1 MSIASGFTKMK
12 NYILTSSGYKLLS
25 RWTSSQTVH
34 MGDGTDDTDTVEY
47 RFGAMK
53 GVTSSLA
60 TDNDEFA
67 LSASAGKNLQDQCT
81 QLNQSLTQLKNPAK
95 GTKGIL
101 VNGGTPLT
109 KDYLLVYTLKT
120 TNVALSGAS
129 FSINGI
135 KVGNLVTRT
144 PNSVIEISGCVR
156 AFAGDV
162 ITTHVASA
170 GGYADVYAYSP
181 NTI

>member
-1 MSIASGFTKMK
+1 MADLKTNYKDDVLDTSK
-12 NYILTSSGYKLLS
+12 NEKRKFMMI
-25 RWTSSQTVH
+25 QND
-34 MGDGTDDTDTVEY
+34 DGTVSFNDATEY
-47 RFGAMK
+47 TQQGDAFGAADIN
-53 GVTSSLA
+53 A
-60 TDNDEFA
+60 TNAKINE
-67 LSASAGKNLQDQCT
+67 Q
-81 QLNQSLTQLKNPAK
+81 NQSLTQLKNPAK

-101 VNGGTPLT
+101 VNGGAPLT

-135 KVGNLVTRT
+135 KVGDLVTRT

>member
-53 GVTSSLA
+53 GITSSLA

-81 QLNQSLTQLKNPAK
+81 QLNQRLTTFAKLYEGIVNLVFGNTEFIVDVPEGYVVTSVMLDIANPAL
-95 GTKGIL
+95 GIYISAFENTAKKVHL
-101 VNGGTPLT
+101 YNPSSDVN
-109 KDYLLVYTLKT
+109 V
-120 TNVALSGAS
+120 
-129 FSINGI
+129 FI
-135 KVGNLVTRT
+135 
-144 PNSVIEISGCVR
+144 VIYANIQKEI
-156 AFAGDV
+156 
-162 ITTHVASA
+162 
-170 GGYADVYAYSP
+170 
-181 NTI
+181 

>member
-101 VNGGTPLT
+101 VNGGAPLT

-135 KVGNLVTRT
+135 KVGDLVTRT

>member
-1 MSIASGFTKMK
+1 MADLKTNYKDDVLDTSK
-12 NYILTSSGYKLLS
+12 NEKRKFRMI
-25 RWTSSQTVH
+25 QND
-34 MGDGTDDTDTVEY
+34 DGTVSFDDATEY
-47 RFGAMK
+47 TQQGDAFGAADIN
-53 GVTSSLA
+53 A
-60 TDNDEFA
+60 TNAKINE
-67 LSASAGKNLQDQCT
+67 Q
-81 QLNQSLTQLKNPAK
+81 NQSLTNLKNPAK

-101 VNGGTPLT
+101 VNGNAPLT

-135 KVGNLVTRT
+135 KVGDLVTRT